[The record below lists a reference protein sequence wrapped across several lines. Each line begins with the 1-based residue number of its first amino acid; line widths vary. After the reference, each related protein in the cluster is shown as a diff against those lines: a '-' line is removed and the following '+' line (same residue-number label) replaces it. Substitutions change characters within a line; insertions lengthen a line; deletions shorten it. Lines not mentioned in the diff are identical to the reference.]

1 MFNLQEDIQ
10 RYIYEFCSFKC
21 DALKKQIVNF

>member
-21 DALKKQIVNF
+21 DALKK